1 MPKLRRPEL
10 SLRDHLSAKVPAG
23 TLDRIDRIGNGD
35 RSQGTRAVI
44 AAGLDALEGLPVRAP
59 FPSQEVSAPP
69 AAALDVDALAD
80 ALIDRLPSQRV
91 VKVGPP
97 SAEVIAVGIVLAM
110 RDPATR
116 AAIVAELPASPRADV
131 SALAG
136 ALYDLVGPML
146 ADAVKGSAR
155 GARSSQ
161 IAAVGVVGVAR
172 VVDALRAAHEA
183 ADYAGTL
190 PDHEARRVL
199 ARAVI
204 DAVADLQGIPA
215 EPAPAPAPPVV
226 AELPAEGARIDPAT
240 LRGVGGERRRN
251 PPERRDPAPRED
263 APGRRL
269 ADGLR
274 AARDARGLTQRDAA
288 AAARVPLATY
298 QRAEQG
304 KDIRETTR
312 TALTAWIAET
322 APPVAETAPPVAD
335 SRIFAGLL
343 ARRLRDAR
351 HARRMSLQAC
361 ADAAGVKLAIY
372 RKAEGGAANL
382 TAHAYSK
389 LMAWIGEG

>member
-10 SLRDHLSAKVPAG
+10 SLRDHLATKLPAG
-23 TLDRIDRIGNGD
+23 TLDRIDRIGDGD
-35 RSQGTRAVI
+35 RSKGARAVI

-59 FPSQEVSAPP
+59 FPSQEVNAPP

-80 ALIDRLPSQRV
+80 ALIDRLPAPTVRRV
-91 VKVGPP
+91 EPP
-97 SAEVIAVGIVLAM
+97 DSGAIAAGIVLAM

-116 AAIVAELPASPRADV
+116 AAIVAELPSRPLDV

-136 ALYDLVGPML
+136 ALYDLAGPML
-146 ADAVKGSAR
+146 VDAVKGSAR

-172 VVDALRAAHEA
+172 VIDALRAAHEA

-204 DAVADLQGIPA
+204 DAVADLQGMPP
-215 EPAPAPAPPVV
+215 EPVPAPAPPVA

-269 ADGLR
+269 ADVLR
-274 AARDARGLTQRDAA
+274 SARDARGLTQRDAA
-288 AAARVPLATY
+288 GAAKVPLATY

-304 KDIRETTR
+304 KDVREPTR
-312 TALTAWIAET
+312 
-322 APPVAETAPPVAD
+322 
-335 SRIFAGLL
+335 
-343 ARRLRDAR
+343 
-351 HARRMSLQAC
+351 
-361 ADAAGVKLAIY
+361 AA
-372 RKAEGGAANL
+372 
-382 TAHAYSK
+382 

>member
-10 SLRDHLSAKVPAG
+10 SLRDHLATKLPAG
-23 TLDRIDRIGNGD
+23 TLDRIDRIGDGD
-35 RSQGTRAVI
+35 RSKGARAVI

-59 FPSQEVSAPP
+59 ANPSQEVNAG
-69 AAALDVDALAD
+69 AALDVDALAD
-80 ALIDRLPSQRV
+80 ALIDRLPAPTVRRV
-91 VKVGPP
+91 EPP
-97 SAEVIAVGIVLAM
+97 DSGAIAAGIVLAM

-116 AAIVAELPASPRADV
+116 AAIVAELPASPPADV

-146 ADAVKGSAR
+146 VDAVKGSAR
-155 GARSSQ
+155 GARPSQ
-161 IAAVGVVGVAR
+161 LAAVGVVGVAR
-172 VVDALRAAHEA
+172 VIDALRAAFEA

-204 DAVADLQGIPA
+204 DAVADLQGMPA
-215 EPAPAPAPPVV
+215 EPAPAPAPPV
-226 AELPAEGARIDPAT
+226 AADLPAEGARIDPAT
-240 LRGVGGERRRN
+240 LRGVVGGERRRN

-288 AAARVPLATY
+288 AASHVPLATY

-312 TALTAWIAET
+312 
-322 APPVAETAPPVAD
+322 
-335 SRIFAGLL
+335 
-343 ARRLRDAR
+343 
-351 HARRMSLQAC
+351 
-361 ADAAGVKLAIY
+361 AA
-372 RKAEGGAANL
+372 
-382 TAHAYSK
+382 

>member
-1 MPKLRRPEL
+1 MTPEEL
-10 SLRDHLSAKVPAG
+10 AAEVAERAGAVKAQLAAGLPTDTPTGPGPAPFG
-23 TLDRIDRIGNGD
+23 VRLDAATLARLDAYAERIDKKRGGAAA
-35 RSQGTRAVI
+35 RVI

-59 FPSQEVSAPP
+59 FPSQEVNAPP
-69 AAALDVDALAD
+69 AALDVDALAD
-80 ALIDRLPSQRV
+80 ALIDRLPAPTVRRV
-91 VKVGPP
+91 EPP
-97 SAEVIAVGIVLAM
+97 DSGAIAAGIVLAM

-116 AAIVAELPASPRADV
+116 AAIVAELPARPLDV

-136 ALYDLVGPML
+136 ALYDLAGPML
-146 ADAVKGSAR
+146 VDAVKGSAR

-172 VVDALRAAHEA
+172 VIDALRAAHEA

-190 PDHEARRVL
+190 PDQDARRVL

-269 ADGLR
+269 ADALR
-274 AARDARGLTQRDAA
+274 AARDARGTEGRPLPQRAAA
-288 AAARVPLATY
+288 AAARVALATY
-298 QRAEQG
+298 QHAEQG
-304 KDIRETTR
+304 KDVRESTR
-312 TALTAWIAET
+312 AALTAWI
-322 APPVAETAPPVAD
+322 
-335 SRIFAGLL
+335 
-343 ARRLRDAR
+343 
-351 HARRMSLQAC
+351 
-361 ADAAGVKLAIY
+361 
-372 RKAEGGAANL
+372 
-382 TAHAYSK
+382 
-389 LMAWIGEG
+389 GEG

>member
-80 ALIDRLPSQRV
+80 ALLDRLPAQRV

-97 SAEVIAVGIVLAM
+97 SPDTIAAGIVLAM

-199 ARAVI
+199 SRAVI
-204 DAVADLQGIPA
+204 DAVADLQGMPP
-215 EPAPAPAPPVV
+215 EPVPAPAPPVA

-269 ADGLR
+269 ADVLR
-274 AARDARGLTQRDAA
+274 SARDARGLTQRDAA
-288 AAARVPLATY
+288 GAAKVPLATY

-304 KDIRETTR
+304 KDVREPTR
-312 TALTAWIAET
+312 
-322 APPVAETAPPVAD
+322 
-335 SRIFAGLL
+335 
-343 ARRLRDAR
+343 
-351 HARRMSLQAC
+351 
-361 ADAAGVKLAIY
+361 AA
-372 RKAEGGAANL
+372 
-382 TAHAYSK
+382 

>member
-1 MPKLRRPEL
+1 M
-10 SLRDHLSAKVPAG
+10 SDTDTPAG
-23 TLDRIDRIGNGD
+23 PAPFGVRLDALTLGRLDAYAARIG
-35 RSQGTRAVI
+35 RKRAGAAGLVI

-80 ALIDRLPSQRV
+80 ALLDRLPAQRV

-97 SAEVIAVGIVLAM
+97 SPDTIAAGIVLAM

-116 AAIVAELPASPRADV
+116 AAIVAELPASPPADV

-136 ALYDLVGPML
+136 ALYDLAGPML
-146 ADAVKGSAR
+146 VDAVKGSAR
-155 GARSSQ
+155 GARPSQ
-161 IAAVGVVGVAR
+161 LAAVGVVGVAR
-172 VVDALRAAHEA
+172 VIDALRAAHEA

-204 DAVADLQGIPA
+204 DAVADLQGMPP
-215 EPAPAPAPPVV
+215 EPAPAPAPPVA

-269 ADGLR
+269 ADVLR
-274 AARDARGLTQRDAA
+274 SARDARGLTQRDAA
-288 AAARVPLATY
+288 GAAKVPLATY

-304 KDIRETTR
+304 KDVREPTR
-312 TALTAWIAET
+312 
-322 APPVAETAPPVAD
+322 
-335 SRIFAGLL
+335 
-343 ARRLRDAR
+343 
-351 HARRMSLQAC
+351 
-361 ADAAGVKLAIY
+361 AA
-372 RKAEGGAANL
+372 
-382 TAHAYSK
+382 

>member
-1 MPKLRRPEL
+1 MSDTDTPTG
-10 SLRDHLSAKVPAG
+10 AGPAPFG
-23 TLDRIDRIGNGD
+23 VRLDAATLARLDAYAGRVGRK
-35 RSQGTRAVI
+35 RAGAAGLVI
-44 AAGLDALEGLPVRAP
+44 AAGLDAIEGLPVRAP

-69 AAALDVDALAD
+69 AAGLDVDALAD
-80 ALIDRLPSQRV
+80 ALIDRLPAPTVRRV
-91 VKVGPP
+91 EPP
-97 SAEVIAVGIVLAM
+97 DSGAIAAGIVLAM

-146 ADAVKGSAR
+146 ADAVKGSGR

-190 PDHEARRVL
+190 PDHDARRVL

-215 EPAPAPAPPVV
+215 YPAPAPAPPVV
-226 AELPAEGARIDPAT
+226 AELPAEGACIDPAT

-251 PPERRDPAPRED
+251 RPERRDPAPRED

-269 ADGLR
+269 ADVLR
-274 AARDARGLTQRDAA
+274 SARDARGTEGRPLTQRAAA

-304 KDIRETTR
+304 KDVLEPTR
-312 TALTAWIAET
+312 
-322 APPVAETAPPVAD
+322 
-335 SRIFAGLL
+335 
-343 ARRLRDAR
+343 
-351 HARRMSLQAC
+351 
-361 ADAAGVKLAIY
+361 AA
-372 RKAEGGAANL
+372 
-382 TAHAYSK
+382 

>member
-80 ALIDRLPSQRV
+80 ALIDRLPAPTVRRV
-91 VKVGPP
+91 EPP
-97 SAEVIAVGIVLAM
+97 DSGAIAAGIVLAM

-116 AAIVAELPASPRADV
+116 AAIVAELPARPLDV

-136 ALYDLVGPML
+136 ALYDLAGPML
-146 ADAVKGSAR
+146 VDAVKGSAR

-172 VVDALRAAHEA
+172 VIDALRAAHEA

-190 PDHEARRVL
+190 PDQDARRVL

-269 ADGLR
+269 ADALR
-274 AARDARGLTQRDAA
+274 AARDARGTEGRPLPQRAAA
-288 AAARVPLATY
+288 AAARVALATY
-298 QRAEQG
+298 QHAEQG
-304 KDIRETTR
+304 KDVRESTR
-312 TALTAWIAET
+312 AALTAWI
-322 APPVAETAPPVAD
+322 
-335 SRIFAGLL
+335 
-343 ARRLRDAR
+343 
-351 HARRMSLQAC
+351 
-361 ADAAGVKLAIY
+361 
-372 RKAEGGAANL
+372 
-382 TAHAYSK
+382 
-389 LMAWIGEG
+389 GEG

>member
-1 MPKLRRPEL
+1 M
-10 SLRDHLSAKVPAG
+10 SDTDTPAG
-23 TLDRIDRIGNGD
+23 PPPFGIRLDALTLGRLDAYAAGIG
-35 RSQGTRAVI
+35 RKRAGAAAVVI

-80 ALIDRLPSQRV
+80 ALIDRLPAPTVRRV
-91 VKVGPP
+91 EPP
-97 SAEVIAVGIVLAM
+97 DSGAIAAGIVLAM

-116 AAIVAELPASPRADV
+116 AAIVAELPARPLDV

-136 ALYDLVGPML
+136 ALYDLAGPML
-146 ADAVKGSAR
+146 VDAVKGSAR
-155 GARSSQ
+155 GARPSQ
-161 IAAVGVVGVAR
+161 LAAVGVVGVAR
-172 VVDALRAAHEA
+172 VIDALRAAHEA

-204 DAVADLQGIPA
+204 DAVADLQGMPP
-215 EPAPAPAPPVV
+215 EPAPAPAPPVA

-269 ADGLR
+269 ADALR

-304 KDIRETTR
+304 KDSRETTR
-312 TALTAWIAET
+312 TALTAWI
-322 APPVAETAPPVAD
+322 
-335 SRIFAGLL
+335 
-343 ARRLRDAR
+343 
-351 HARRMSLQAC
+351 
-361 ADAAGVKLAIY
+361 
-372 RKAEGGAANL
+372 
-382 TAHAYSK
+382 
-389 LMAWIGEG
+389 GEG